1 MTARRHTATAM
12 LLVALPATALAQREP
27 FAPLV
32 LLVPATPR
40 ITGLGGA
47 VTAVREV
54 DAIFA
59 NPALVGVASGTAVS
73 YARFSSYAAMGAVA
87 ASSSLGTVNVG
98 LGVQFL
104 DFQAAALAVPVASRQ
119 LTRGGVGAGASFAAG
134 FALNTTYRGLR
145 WGAAAK
151 YVEDRVSALRGSSA
165 AFDLGVSTQG
175 QITYALAVQNLG
187 PAVAAGLSRADL
199 PRRVSVGAS
208 RFGVPVGPFDV
219 GATVAV
225 SLLRRGFVAPAAG
238 MEWAYTP
245 LDGYTVAVRAGVR
258 RPELREQQPFAA
270 GASVTLDRVS
280 LDYAAQ
286 DLARGVAHYLAFR
299 LR

>member
-1 MTARRHTATAM
+1 MTVRRTTVAL
-12 LLVALPATALAQREP
+12 LLVLPAVALAQREP
-27 FAPLV
+27 YAPLV
-32 LLVPATPR
+32 LQVPATPR

-59 NPALVGVASGTAVS
+59 NPALVGVAGGTAVS
-73 YARFSSYAAMGAVA
+73 YARFSTHAAMGALA
-87 ASSSLGTVNVG
+87 TSSSLGAFNIG

-119 LTRGGVGAGASFAAG
+119 LTQGGGGPGSSLAAG

-151 YVEDRVSALRGSSA
+151 YVEDRVSALHGSSG

-175 QITYALAVQNLG
+175 QTTYALAVQNLG
-187 PAVAAGLSRADL
+187 PAVEAGSTRADL

-208 RFGVPVGPFDV
+208 RFGLPVGPFDL
-219 GATVAV
+219 GASVAV

-238 MEWAYTP
+238 MEWSYVP
-245 LDGYTVAVRAGVR
+245 LDGYTFAVRAGVR

-270 GASVTLDRVS
+270 GASFTLDRVS
-280 LDYAAQ
+280 LDYAVE
-286 DLARGVAHYLAFR
+286 DLARGAGHYLAFR